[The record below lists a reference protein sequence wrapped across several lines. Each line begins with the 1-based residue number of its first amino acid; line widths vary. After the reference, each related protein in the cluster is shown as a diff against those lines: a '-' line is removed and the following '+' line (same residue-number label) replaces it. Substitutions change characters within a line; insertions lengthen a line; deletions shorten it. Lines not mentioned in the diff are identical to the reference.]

1 MLLILRLWF
10 STKTGNVEITSGNS
24 VRNGS
29 RENSVDVVIRLEER
43 LRDEPKK
50 RKGLRRFRS
59 DEIRWGGRLTG
70 DIQIINS
77 PNLVALLWTVSL
89 QLLEEE
95 FQIQ

>member
-1 MLLILRLWF
+1 M
-10 STKTGNVEITSGNS
+10 TSQ
-24 VRNGS
+24 
-29 RENSVDVVIRLEER
+29 
-43 LRDEPKK
+43 KK
-50 RKGLRRFRS
+50 KGLRRFRS
-59 DEIRWGGRLTG
+59 DEIRRWGGRLTG